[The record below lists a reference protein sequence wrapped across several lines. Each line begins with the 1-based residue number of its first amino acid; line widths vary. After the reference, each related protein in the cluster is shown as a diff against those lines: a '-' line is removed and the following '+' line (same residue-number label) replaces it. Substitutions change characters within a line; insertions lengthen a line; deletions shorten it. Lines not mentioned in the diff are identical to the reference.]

1 MVVRGTRN
9 GEKTSVQGEME
20 NLAAPPS
27 PSGASHAQLSPRFD
41 SKFSSV
47 NVAFYVLTLFMSS
60 LRKDP

>member
-1 MVVRGTRN
+1 MVRGTRN

-47 NVAFYVLTLFMSS
+47 NVAFYL
-60 LRKDP
+60 